1 MRNFWVKAAP
11 FVIVLLAA
19 VFVYNIYTHGRI
31 EHPGKTTYRNLCAN
45 CHGDNGEGTIRL
57 IPPLRDAD
65 FARTYFDSIPCW
77 IKNGMNRKIVVNG
90 IEYDQMMYGV
100 KISDVEAA
108 NVINYISKEFLQ
120 SNRTVNAYWVNT
132 QWQQCK

>member
-11 FVIVLLAA
+11 FAIVLLAA

-31 EHPGKTTYRNLCAN
+31 EHPGKITYTNLCAN

-57 IPPLRDAD
+57 IPPLREAD
-65 FARTYFDSIPCW
+65 FARTHFDSIPCW

-90 IEYDQMMYGV
+90 MEYDQMMYGV

-120 SNRTVNAYWVNT
+120 SNRTVNASWVNT
-132 QWQQCK
+132 QWQHCE